1 MSSYST
7 SFVDLARAALE
18 LCGVKEGETVAVLTQ
33 GDGRQDYAR
42 TFMDAASRLGAV
54 SYNVT
59 LPEAS
64 SSLSGEHGAWT
75 VGETPLAR
83 NRPVIDALKQAD
95 LMIDTL
101 FLLFSKEQ
109 LEIQAA
115 GTRILLCIEPLELLQ
130 RLFPLPEIRERVEV
144 GEQLLLNA
152 TSLRVTNDAGTDVTY
167 RLGVYPVVTQYG
179 YTDTPGRWDHW
190 PSGFVF
196 TGGADDGVDGK
207 VVIAPGDIMLPHKLY
222 VQSAIELT
230 IEQGRIVDIRGGV
243 DADLLRDYM
252 EAFDDEKAY
261 GISHIGWGLDHR
273 ARWSGFATDS
283 RGMGMEPRSFYGN
296 VLFSTGPNG
305 ELGGAND
312 TACHV
317 DVPMRNCN
325 LFLDDNPIVIDGD
338 VVVAEM
344 KVSAG
349 IGA

>member
-1 MSSYST
+1 MSSYSS
-7 SFVDLARAALE
+7 SFVDLAKSALE
-18 LCGVKEGETVAVLTQ
+18 MCGVKEGETVAVLTQ
-33 GDGRQDYAR
+33 GQERQDYAR
-42 TFMDAASRLGAV
+42 TFMDAAGRLGAV
-54 SYNVT
+54 SYQVV

-64 SSLSGEHGAWT
+64 STLSGEHGAWT

-83 NRPVIDALKQAD
+83 NRPVIDALKHAD
-95 LMIDTL
+95 LLIDTI

-115 GTRILLCIEPLELLQ
+115 DTRILLCIEPIDLLE

-144 GEQLLLNA
+144 GEELLSTA
-152 TSLRVTNDAGTDVTY
+152 KSLRFTNEAGTDVTY

-207 VVIAPGDIMLPHKLY
+207 VVIAPGDILLPHKNY
-222 VQSAIELT
+222 VQSPIELT

-252 EAFDDEKAY
+252 EAFDDERAY
-261 GISHIGWGLDHR
+261 GIAHIGWGLDHR
-273 ARWSGFATDS
+273 ARWSGFSTDS

-305 ELGGAND
+305 ELGGTND

-317 DVPMRNCN
+317 DVPMRNCS
-325 LFLDDNPIVIDGD
+325 LYLDDEPIVQGGD
-338 VVVAEM
+338 IVHEGM
-344 KVSAG
+344 KAHTRAG
-349 IGA
+349 V